1 MKFPESFDIRSSC
14 GGYARKAW
22 MLRSGHSDSG
32 RVIVFL
38 DAEHYLRDLDCLPV
52 IGELRKMERM
62 TCVFVSHENSAA
74 RHADYACSEAYAR
87 FIVEDVVEQVGSTKG
102 GHLVCGLSLSGLA
115 SAFVCLRYPE
125 VFGGALCQS
134 GSFWWMVQNG
144 GEIPRTNARF
154 WLSVG
159 DEETATWVNHPPSG
173 MRQEI
178 SQIEGV
184 RVVAD
189 RLRERGGDVNYHE
202 FSGGHKAAPWRAE
215 LADALRWL
223 AREETL

>member
-1 MKFPESFDIRSSC
+1 MFRSR
-14 GGYARKAW
+14 GA
-22 MLRSGHSDSG
+22 DSG
-32 RVIVFL
+32 RVIAFL
-38 DAEHYLRDLDCLPV
+38 DAEHYLRDVDCLPV
-52 IGELRKMERM
+52 IRELRELESI
-62 TCVFVSHENSAA
+62 TWVFVSHENSAG
-74 RHADYACSEAYAR
+74 RHADYACNESYAR
-87 FIVEDVVEQVGSTKG
+87 FIAEDVVGQVTSKKG

-134 GSFWWMVQNG
+134 GSFWWMVQTG
-144 GEIPRTNARF
+144 VEIPRTNARF

-159 DEETATWVNHPPSG
+159 DQETATGVSHPPSG

-178 SQIEGV
+178 SQVEGA
-184 RVVAD
+184 RAMGE
-189 RLRERGGDVNYHE
+189 RLRASGAKVNYNE
-202 FSGGHKAAPWRAE
+202 YAGGHKAAPWRAE

>member
-1 MKFPESFDIRSSC
+1 M
-14 GGYARKAW
+14 
-22 MLRSGHSDSG
+22 
-32 RVIVFL
+32 FL
-38 DAEHYLRDLDCLPV
+38 DAEHYLRDLDCLPL
-52 IGELRKMERM
+52 IGEVPELEPM

-74 RHADYACSEAYAR
+74 RHVDYPCNESYAR
-87 FIVEDVVEQVGSTKG
+87 FIAEDVVGRVTAKKG

-144 GEIPRTNARF
+144 VEIPRTNARF

-159 DEETATWVNHPPSG
+159 DEETATGVSHPPSG

-189 RLRERGGDVNYHE
+189 RLRKRGGDVNCHE

-215 LADALRWL
+215 LAEALRWL